1 MADTDVDEKY
11 LKGRRKAFRATY
23 RRLCNRI
30 AKRDFNKKYVDLD
43 NLQQKQVYEKYKKEE
58 PKSQNPVTF
67 ENYDEDAKLLE
78 LIKKIPSIRKKST
91 KVPKQVETA
100 EKDRVFNLTGDKPKE
115 YKNIPYDK
123 ERDIEDLLEENIEV
137 LVQDVFIIGRQ
148 VRTDDGKLIDLLALD
163 KDANL
168 VIIELKKKET
178 PRDVLAQI
186 LQYHTWVRKLK
197 QGNINDIAK
206 GYKNFNDFK
215 TIEDKFNNLFGK
227 YPDSWNS
234 KQKLIIV
241 GEQIDATTKKLVSSL
256 IGYNI
261 NVNCFELNAYEN
273 TQGRIVVV
281 RYIPSEPD

>member
-100 EKDRVFNLTGDKPKE
+100 EKDRVFVLSENKPKKC
-115 YKNIPYDK
+115 KNIPYAK
-123 ERDIEDLLEENIEV
+123 EKEIEDLLEKNIDI
-137 LVQDVFIIGRQ
+137 LVPDAFIIGRQ
-148 VRTDDGKLIDLLALD
+148 VLTGHGLWIDLLVLD
-163 KDANL
+163 KDGDL
-168 VIIELKKKET
+168 VIIELKKAKA
-178 PRDVLAQI
+178 RYKVVDQI
-186 LQYHTWVRKLK
+186 WHYFTWIKK
-197 QGNINDIAK
+197 QSYDEINDIAK
-206 GYKNFNDFK
+206 KKHLQDYHSIDQKFNDYFK
-215 TIEDKFNNLFGK
+215 RSPDK
-227 YPDSWNS
+227 WNS
-234 KQKLIIV
+234 HQKLIIV
-241 GEQIDATTKKLVSSL
+241 GEKIDEETKEIASEVKEA
-256 IGYNI
+256 GENI
-261 NVNCFELNAYEN
+261 TCVELNAYDNSPEK
-273 TQGRIVVV
+273 IVVIRHV
-281 RYIPSEPD
+281 PL